1 MVPWRKTAVTI
12 TTCWRPTKSPAFAD
26 HVVCFLLSTGFCPTC
41 CWYLESYLPCHSY
54 VTWCHLCR
62 RSSSLGALG
71 WLEKLCF
78 SILGLVIRKRY
89 KFCSSLQKK
98 KKKKAH
104 MLIPASSRQACL
116 QPRIHF
122 RMGLTLFW
130 KTCFQ
135 FHPVGWFVCIKTSHH
150 EEIFSSITSLMS
162 KAQSWGI
169 ETEKKIWKTNKR
181 TSITQEVTGKSRNI
195 HGCCHW

>member
-98 KKKKAH
+98 KKKKGSH
-104 MLIPASSRQACL
+104 VNSSFQQASLSTTSDPLPNGTHPLLENLLSVSPSGVVCL
-116 QPRIHF
+116 HKDKSPRGNI
-122 RMGLTLFW
+122 
-130 KTCFQ
+130 Q
-135 FHPVGWFVCIKTSHH
+135 FNNITNVQ
-150 EEIFSSITSLMS
+150 SSVL
-162 KAQSWGI
+162 GNRNR
-169 ETEKKIWKTNKR
+169 KKNM
-181 TSITQEVTGKSRNI
+181 ED
-195 HGCCHW
+195 